1 MNEKKL
7 FAQIKEKRSFLC
19 VGLDVDLKK
28 IPSHLLTESDPIFSF
43 CKEIIDSTSEYAI
56 AYKPNIAFFES
67 YGSMGWKALEKVS
80 SYLSTKYPD
89 IFSIADAK
97 RGDIGNTAFQYAKAF
112 FENLSFDSITVNPYM
127 GRDSVEPFLSYEDKY
142 TILLTLTSNSGANDF
157 QFFGSPNKPLFNRV
171 IEVSKKWENANRLMY
186 VVGANQI
193 DQISKIR
200 DLLPDSF
207 FLVPGIGMQG
217 GDIEKVISNGLTHK
231 CGLIIN
237 SSRQIIYADSGREF
251 YKHAKKQAKTV
262 QKVMEKQLIIRGIL

>member
-1 MNEKKL
+1 M
-7 FAQIKEKRSFLC
+7 
-19 VGLDVDLKK
+19 
-28 IPSHLLTESDPIFSF
+28 
-43 CKEIIDSTSEYAI
+43 
-56 AYKPNIAFFES
+56 
-67 YGSMGWKALEKVS
+67 
-80 SYLSTKYPD
+80 
-89 IFSIADAK
+89 
-97 RGDIGNTAFQYAKAF
+97 
-112 FENLSFDSITVNPYM
+112 
-127 GRDSVEPFLSYEDKY
+127 SYEDKY

-251 YKHAKKQAKTV
+251 YEHAKNQAKTV

>member
-207 FLVPGIGMQG
+207 LLVPGI
-217 GDIEKVISNGLTHK
+217 
-231 CGLIIN
+231 
-237 SSRQIIYADSGREF
+237 
-251 YKHAKKQAKTV
+251 
-262 QKVMEKQLIIRGIL
+262 

>member
-251 YKHAKKQAKTV
+251 YKHAKNQAKTV

>member
-251 YKHAKKQAKTV
+251 YKHAKNQAKTV
-262 QKVMEKQLIIRGIL
+262 QKVMEKQLITRGIL